1 MGAQVIAIDGG
12 DSKRDY
18 CLSLGATHYIDHS
31 TVSSIVEEVYRL
43 THGGA
48 HAVVCA
54 AGSPRAYANAA
65 DMLRIGGTL
74 ACGGIPP
81 GSPHLLTSIG
91 AIVIKSLKIVGC
103 LVGSLKET
111 MEAVE
116 LTRQGRVKPTIAV
129 RPFTDLP
136 DIYGQLARN
145 EIMGRVV
152 LKVAE
157 DE

>member
-1 MGAQVIAIDGG
+1 VDEVI
-12 DSKRDY
+12 
-18 CLSLGATHYIDHS
+18 
-31 TVSSIVEEVYRL
+31 RL
-43 THGGA
+43 TGTGS
-48 HAVVCA
+48 HAVVCTS
-54 AGSPRAYANAA
+54 GNPKAYENAA

-81 GSPHLLTSIG
+81 GTPHLNTSIG

-116 LTRQGRVKPTIAV
+116 LTRQGRVKPTITV

-136 DIYGQLARN
+136 KIYEELERS